1 MNGNKLS
8 KDAAINKRW
17 KDWKLAQCLEIQKEF
32 KKNRGALIQ
41 CKLCSKK
48 VKSQSYLNHRTLN
61 GCPRMDPCF
70 RLKNFK
76 KKYEQ

>member
-1 MNGNKLS
+1 MLKIPAAKSDPEGNDLPHES
-8 KDAAINKRW
+8 
-17 KDWKLAQCLEIQKEF
+17 LAQCLEIQKEL

-76 KKYEQ
+76 KNYEQ